1 MTVWNRSAAKAESL
15 GDDGARIAASLEA
28 LATDVDWV
36 ILCIENGAAVRD
48 VLFERGLLAAMRP
61 GQIVVDMG
69 SIAPHESV
77 ELAARL
83 GAVGVPY
90 VDAPVSGG
98 PQGAENGTLAIMAGG
113 AADAVETV
121 RGALASMGNVTHLGP
136 SGSGQTAKLINQT
149 IASTVMVAVAESM
162 VLATKLGIDPA
173 RLRSALSG
181 GFADSKV
188 LQIHGKRMSERDF
201 VPGGTVGTYLKD
213 LNNAAHLI
221 AEAGLVLPAAD
232 VARGQFAALSAMGH
246 DDQDIAAVVQITQ
259 RRNGLI
265 D

>member
-1 MTVWNRSAAKAESL
+1 
-15 GDDGARIAASLEA
+15 
-28 LATDVDWV
+28 
-36 ILCIENGAAVRD
+36 
-48 VLFERGLLAAMRP
+48 
-61 GQIVVDMG
+61 
-69 SIAPHESV
+69 
-77 ELAARL
+77 
-83 GAVGVPY
+83 
-90 VDAPVSGG
+90 
-98 PQGAENGTLAIMAGG
+98 
-113 AADAVETV
+113 
-121 RGALASMGNVTHLGP
+121 MGNVTHLGP

-232 VARGQFAALSAMGH
+232 VARGQFAALSAMGY